1 MTAVPWIQTK
11 AEWAA
16 GLKGGAVYLPV
27 GEVEVLMHMHPE
39 RGCLQAVQ
47 VDDAVLGAS
56 DFDIVDCE
64 EPVAVGVCRE
74 RGSGLWVTICP
85 APMFSAFS
93 PGEGSHPP
101 GRVP

>member
-1 MTAVPWIQTK
+1 MK
-11 AEWAA
+11 N
-16 GLKGGAVYLPV
+16 LPV

-64 EPVAVGVCRE
+64 EPVAVGVCQYQVKSVTRQ
-74 RGSGLWVTICP
+74 SGGI
-85 APMFSAFS
+85 
-93 PGEGSHPP
+93 
-101 GRVP
+101 